1 MHLFDDFL
9 IVVLMNSIVVCCCK
23 FVVLTRFRGKIFKNS
38 QSCIVVESS
47 ESSWI
52 AATCAVKVGLK
63 LFVTSPRIITNS
75 RRTKVTPSQILF
87 SSF

>member
-9 IVVLMNSIVVCCCK
+9 IVVLMCCLLLS
-23 FVVLTRFRGKIFKNS
+23 FAVLSLTRFRRKNFKNS

-52 AATCAVKVGLK
+52 AATCAVKVGLTQQT
-63 LFVTSPRIITNS
+63 FRDITNS

>member
-9 IVVLMNSIVVCCCK
+9 IVVLMNSIVVCCCR
-23 FVVLTRFRGKIFKNS
+23 FLTRFRRKIFKNS

-52 AATCAVKVGLK
+52 AATCAVKVGLTHK